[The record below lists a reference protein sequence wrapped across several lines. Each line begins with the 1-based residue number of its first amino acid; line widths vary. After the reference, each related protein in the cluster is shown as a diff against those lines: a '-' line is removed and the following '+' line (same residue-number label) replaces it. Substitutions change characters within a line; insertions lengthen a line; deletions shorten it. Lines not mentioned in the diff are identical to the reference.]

1 MAKEPKRISLA
12 LFDEELKTLINTSAK
27 IFPMSQEDID
37 NNLNPNNYEYA
48 KVGRAIYSWHD
59 DKWDYIIAD
68 DIEVLWTDIQGK
80 PLTFPPTNHEHGE
93 EEITNLDKYSKS
105 EVDNLLADKAGKNEL
120 HSHENKSL
128 LDGITQALIN
138 AWDSAV
144 THISDIV
151 RHVTQA
157 DKDKWDAVV
166 NKADKTYVDTALE
179 DKADKTYVDIELNK
193 KSPLGH
199 DHDGAYYKK
208 DEVDSKLSS
217 KSNIGHTHTELDIH
231 INDDI
236 IHISPQDREN
246 WDSKSPFKYEQE
258 FLELRDHY
266 GYMNINGGNFDGN
279 DGYYLMID
287 GGEF

>member
-1 MAKEPKRISLA
+1 
-12 LFDEELKTLINTSAK
+12 
-27 IFPMSQEDID
+27 
-37 NNLNPNNYEYA
+37 
-48 KVGRAIYSWHD
+48 
-59 DKWDYIIAD
+59 
-68 DIEVLWTDIQGK
+68 
-80 PLTFPPTNHEHGE
+80 
-93 EEITNLDKYSKS
+93 
-105 EVDNLLADKAGKNEL
+105 
-120 HSHENKSL
+120 

-208 DEVDSKLSS
+208 AEVDSKLSS
-217 KSNIGHTHTELDIH
+217 KSNTGHTHTELDIH

-236 IHISPQDREN
+236 AHVSPQDREN
-246 WDSKSPFKYEQE
+246 WDNRSPFKYEQE